1 MKAKHEITICL
12 GSSCFSRGS
21 KNVLKTVKKYL
32 QEKNLEDKV
41 FFHGQLCSGQCE
53 KGPNM
58 KIDSKDYHEVNEDNV
73 IDILNDVF
81 G

>member
-1 MKAKHEITICL
+1 MKSKHEITICL